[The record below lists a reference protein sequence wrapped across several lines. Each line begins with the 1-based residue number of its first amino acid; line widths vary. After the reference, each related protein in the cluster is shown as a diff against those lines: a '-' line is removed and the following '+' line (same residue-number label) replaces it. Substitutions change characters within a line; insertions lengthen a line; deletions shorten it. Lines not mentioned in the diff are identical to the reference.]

1 MLENLIWALERLK
14 RFCEADKFGKLSNNS
29 TMSNIDIS
37 NIECQFRQIRQ
48 LCNVIQLWFFQFLT
62 KIITFSV
69 LPNFCTGI
77 VATLWLYTKKYCRY
91 NLSIYWWKNI
101 IEYSIYCFHVRLI
114 LLNNYSAF
122 RERLD
127 LEWDTKVKLIKL
139 MEVKQPILCLQSF
152 S

>member
-1 MLENLIWALERLK
+1 MGPW
-14 RFCEADKFGKLSNNS
+14 EAQKILWG
-29 TMSNIDIS
+29 
-37 NIECQFRQIRQ
+37 RQIRQ
-48 LCNVIQLWFFQFLT
+48 IVEQFDNVEYRHIEYRVSISTNSTLCNVIQLWFFQFLT

-77 VATLWLYTKKYCRY
+77 VATLWLYTKKYFRY